1 MDLKG
6 IISIAGKAGLFK
18 VAANGRN
25 NIIVQSLDND
35 KKFPVFA
42 TDKISALEDISIYT
56 YEEDVPL
63 TKVYDKLAELE
74 DFKKSINHKA
84 SGAELRAKTEEFLPE
99 FDEDRVF
106 DGDLK
111 KLFQWYNLLVDK
123 GIIVKPKATEKKAV
137 EKKETKKPATKKVS
151 KKPVAKKA

>member
-6 IISIAGKAGLFK
+6 IISISGKAGLYK

-35 KKFPVFA
+35 KKVPVFA

-63 TKVYDKLAELE
+63 TEVYVKLAALE
-74 DFKKSINHKA
+74 DFKKSINHKEP
-84 SGAELRAKTEEFLPE
+84 GIKLREKTAKFLPDY
-99 FDEDRVF
+99 DEDRVY

-123 GIIVKPKATEKKAV
+123 KIIVKPKAEPKKKTV
-137 EKKETKKPATKKVS
+137 KKKVTAS
-151 KKPVAKKA
+151 SAEEE

>member
-6 IISIAGKAGLFK
+6 IISISGKAGLYK

-25 NIIVQSLDND
+25 NIIVQSLDNN

-63 TKVYDKLAELE
+63 TDVYVKLAELE
-74 DFKKSINHKA
+74 DYKKSINHKEP
-84 SGAELRAKTEEFLPE
+84 GVKLREKTMEFLPD
-99 FDEDRVF
+99 FDEDRVY

-123 GIIVKPKATEKKAV
+123 NIIVQPKEEKKQA
-137 EKKETKKPATKKVS
+137 KKKPA
-151 KKPVAKKA
+151 AKKATKASAEEE

>member
-6 IISIAGKAGLFK
+6 IISISGKAGLFK

-42 TDKISALEDISIYT
+42 TDKISALEDICIYT

-74 DFKKSINHKA
+74 EYKKSINHKA
-84 SGAELRAKTEEFLPE
+84 SGADLRAKTEEFLPE

-123 GIIVKPKATEKKAV
+123 GIIVKPKA
-137 EKKETKKPATKKVS
+137 
-151 KKPVAKKA
+151 VAKKKTKKASTEEE

>member
-6 IISIAGKAGLFK
+6 IISIAGKAGLYK

-25 NIIVQSLDND
+25 NVIVQSLDNN

-56 YEEDVPL
+56 YDEDMPL

-74 DFKKSINHKA
+74 DYKKSISHKA
-84 SGAELRAKTEEFLPE
+84 TGVELRAKTEEFLPE

-123 GIIVKPKATEKKAV
+123 AVIIKPEV
-137 EKKETKKPATKKVS
+137 SSKKEIETASVEEK
-151 KKPVAKKA
+151 

>member
-1 MDLKG
+1 
-6 IISIAGKAGLFK
+6 
-18 VAANGRN
+18 
-25 NIIVQSLDND
+25 LDND

-63 TKVYDKLAELE
+63 TKVYDKLAALE
-74 DFKKSINHKA
+74 DYKKSINHKA
-84 SGAELRAKTEEFLPE
+84 SGADLRAKTEEFLPE

-123 GIIVKPKATEKKAV
+123 AIIVKPEVSNKKETETVSTEKK
-137 EKKETKKPATKKVS
+137 
-151 KKPVAKKA
+151 

>member
-6 IISIAGKAGLFK
+6 IISISGKAGLYK

-25 NIIVQSLDND
+25 NIIVQSLDSN

-63 TKVYDKLAELE
+63 TQVYSKLAELE
-74 DFKKSINHKA
+74 DYKRSINHKE
-84 SGAELRAKTEEFLPE
+84 SGIKLREKTMEFLPE
-99 FDEDRVF
+99 FDEDRVY

-111 KLFQWYNLLVDK
+111 KLYQWYNLLVDK
-123 GIIVKPKATEKKAV
+123 SIIVKPKDSDQNIS
-137 EKKETKKPATKKVS
+137 KEEE
-151 KKPVAKKA
+151 

>member
-6 IISIAGKAGLFK
+6 IISISGKAGLYK
-18 VAANGRN
+18 VAANGRK
-25 NIIVQSLDND
+25 NIIVQSLDNN

-63 TKVYDKLAELE
+63 TDVYEKLAKFE
-74 DFKKSINHKA
+74 DYKKSINHKE
-84 SGAELRAKTEEFLPE
+84 SGAKLRERTEQFLPDY
-99 FDEDRVF
+99 DEDRVF

-123 GIIVKPKATEKKAV
+123 AIIVKPKAEPKK
-137 EKKETKKPATKKVS
+137 KATKK
-151 KKPVAKKA
+151 KAAAAEEE

>member
-6 IISIAGKAGLFK
+6 IISISGKAGLYK

-25 NIIVQSLDND
+25 NIIVQSLDNN

-56 YEEDVPL
+56 YEEDMPL
-63 TKVYDKLAELE
+63 TEVYVKLAELE
-74 DFKKSINHKA
+74 GYKKSINHKEP
-84 SGAELRAKTEEFLPE
+84 GAKLREKTMEFLPD
-99 FDEDRVF
+99 FDEDRVY

-123 GIIVKPKATEKKAV
+123 SIIVEP
-137 EKKETKKPATKKVS
+137 KVS
-151 KKPVAKKA
+151 KKKASKEEE

>member
-6 IISIAGKAGLFK
+6 IISISGKAGLYK

-25 NIIVQSLDND
+25 NIIVQSLGDD

-63 TKVYDKLAELE
+63 TDVYVKLAELE
-74 DFKKSINHKA
+74 DYKKSINHKEP
-84 SGAELRAKTEEFLPE
+84 GIKLREKTMEFLPD
-99 FDEDRVF
+99 FDEDRVY

-111 KLFQWYNLLVDK
+111 KLFQWYNLLVEK
-123 GIIVKPKATEKKAV
+123 AIITKPKA
-137 EKKETKKPATKKVS
+137 ETKKKTAEASAEEEWFWVLHS
-151 KKPVAKKA
+151 NLNYLLI

>member
-6 IISIAGKAGLFK
+6 IISIAGKAGLYK

-25 NIIVQSLDND
+25 NIIVQSLDNN

-63 TKVYDKLAELE
+63 TTVYDKLAELE

-84 SGAELRAKTEEFLPE
+84 PGAELRAKTEQFLPE

-123 GIIVKPKATEKKAV
+123 AIIT
-137 EKKETKKPATKKVS
+137 
-151 KKPVAKKA
+151 KPVAVAEDSAEEE

>member
-6 IISIAGKAGLFK
+6 IISISGKAGLYK

-63 TKVYDKLAELE
+63 TDVYVKLAKLE
-74 DFKKSINHKA
+74 DYKKSINHKEP
-84 SGAELRAKTEEFLPE
+84 GLKLREKTLEFLPD

-123 GIIVKPKATEKKAV
+123 NIIARPEADPKE
-137 EKKETKKPATKKVS
+137 EDATKDVE
-151 KKPVAKKA
+151 

>member
-6 IISIAGKAGLFK
+6 IISISGKAGLYK

-25 NIIVQSLDND
+25 NIIVQSLDNN

-63 TKVYDKLAELE
+63 TEVYTKLAKLE
-74 DFKKSINHKA
+74 DYKKSINHKQP
-84 SGAELRAKTEEFLPE
+84 GAKLREKTMEFLPD
-99 FDEDRVF
+99 FDEDRVY
-106 DGDLK
+106 DADLK

-123 GIIVKPKATEKKAV
+123 NIIEKPKVEKVVEEKK
-137 EKKETKKPATKKVS
+137 
-151 KKPVAKKA
+151 

>member
-6 IISIAGKAGLFK
+6 IISISGKAGLYK

-25 NIIVQSLDND
+25 NIIVQSLDNN

-56 YEEDVPL
+56 YEQDVPL
-63 TKVYDKLAELE
+63 TDVYVKLAELE
-74 DFKKSINHKA
+74 GYKKSINHKEP
-84 SGAELRAKTEEFLPE
+84 STKLREKTLEFLPD

-111 KLFQWYNLLVDK
+111 KLFQWYNILIDNK
-123 GIIVKPKATEKKAV
+123 IIEKPKADK
-137 EKKETKKPATKKVS
+137 TKKLS
-151 KKPVAKKA
+151 KAKKGASEEE

>member
-6 IISIAGKAGLFK
+6 IISISGKPGLFK

-25 NIIVQSLDND
+25 NIIVQALDGG

-63 TKVYDKLAELE
+63 TEVYVKLADIEGY
-74 DFKKSINHKA
+74 KKSISHKEP
-84 SGAELRAKTEEFLPE
+84 GHKLREKTEEFLPDY
-99 FDEDRVF
+99 DEDRVY
-106 DGDLK
+106 DSDLK
-111 KLFQWYNLLVDK
+111 KLFQWYNLLVDN
-123 GIIVKPKATEKKAV
+123 GIITKPKGKSKNSTE
-137 EKKETKKPATKKVS
+137 EE
-151 KKPVAKKA
+151 

>member
-6 IISIAGKAGLFK
+6 IISISGKPGLYK

-63 TKVYDKLAELE
+63 VDVYKKLATFE
-74 DFKKSINHKA
+74 DYKKSINHKE
-84 SGAELRAKTEEFLPE
+84 SGTKLRERTIEFLPDY
-99 FDEDRVF
+99 DEDRVF

-123 GIIVKPKATEKKAV
+123 NIITKPKATKKAV
-137 EKKETKKPATKKVS
+137 KKKNEA
-151 KKPVAKKA
+151 AAEEE

>member
-6 IISIAGKAGLFK
+6 IISISGKAGLFK

-25 NIIVQSLDND
+25 NIIVQSLDNN

-63 TKVYDKLAELE
+63 TDVYTKLGELE
-74 DFKKSINHKA
+74 GYKKSINHKEP
-84 SGAELRAKTEEFLPE
+84 GAKLREKTLEFLPD

-111 KLFQWYNLLVDK
+111 KLFQWYNILVENK
-123 GIIVKPKATEKKAV
+123 IIEKPKADK
-137 EKKETKKPATKKVS
+137 TKKSAK
-151 KKPVAKKA
+151 AKKGSSEEE

>member
-6 IISIAGKAGLFK
+6 IISISGKAGLYK

-25 NIIVQSLDND
+25 NIIVQSLDNS

-63 TKVYDKLAELE
+63 TEVYTKLAELE
-74 DFKKSINHKA
+74 NYKKSINHKE
-84 SGAELRAKTEEFLPE
+84 SGTKLREKTMEFLPD
-99 FDEDRVF
+99 FDEDRVY

-123 GIIVKPKATEKKAV
+123 NIIVKPKSEKKSAKA
-137 EKKETKKPATKKVS
+137 KKETAS
-151 KKPVAKKA
+151 EEE

>member
-6 IISIAGKAGLFK
+6 IISIAGKAGLYK

-42 TDKISALEDISIYT
+42 TDKISALEDICIYT
-56 YEEDVPL
+56 YDEDMPL

-74 DFKKSINHKA
+74 DYKKSINHKA
-84 SGAELRAKTEEFLPE
+84 PGVDLRAKTEEFLPE

-123 GIIVKPKATEKKAV
+123 AIIIKPTVSA
-137 EKKETKKPATKKVS
+137 KKETEKVS
-151 KKPVAKKA
+151 SEGE

>member
-6 IISIAGKAGLFK
+6 IISISGKPGLYK

-25 NIIVQSLDND
+25 NIIVQAIDGG

-63 TKVYDKLAELE
+63 VEVYQKLAECE
-74 DFKKSINHKA
+74 GYKKSINHKEP
-84 SGAELRAKTEEFLPE
+84 GAKLREKTTEFLPDY
-99 FDEDRVF
+99 DEDRVY
-106 DGDLK
+106 DSDLK
-111 KLFQWYNLLVDK
+111 KLYQWYNMLVDN
-123 GIIVKPKATEKKAV
+123 GVITKPKGKK
-137 EKKETKKPATKKVS
+137 KDTKEEE
-151 KKPVAKKA
+151 

>member
-6 IISIAGKAGLFK
+6 IISIAGKAGLYK

-63 TKVYDKLAELE
+63 TKVYDKLAALE
-74 DFKKSINHKA
+74 DYKKSINHKA
-84 SGAELRAKTEEFLPE
+84 NGAELRAKTEEFLPE

-111 KLFQWYNLLVDK
+111 KLYQWYNLLVDK
-123 GIIVKPKATEKKAV
+123 GIITKPKTSSKKIS
-137 EKKETKKPATKKVS
+137 EKVS
-151 KKPVAKKA
+151 AEEE

>member
-6 IISIAGKAGLFK
+6 IISISGKAGLFK

-42 TDKISALEDISIYT
+42 TDKISALEDICIYT

-74 DFKKSINHKA
+74 EYKKSINHKA
-84 SGAELRAKTEEFLPE
+84 SGADLRAKTEEFLPE

-123 GIIVKPKATEKKAV
+123 GIIVKPKT
-137 EKKETKKPATKKVS
+137 
-151 KKPVAKKA
+151 VAKKKTKKASAEEE